1 MLLKVAKMQCRTHS
15 RNRRGQ
21 VGVSMI
27 ELLVS
32 ILIFAFG
39 MLGLVGLQSK
49 TLSYGQIS
57 LYRSQATALSDDIFD
72 RMRTDR
78 ANAKKG
84 DWSTEATEHAADISG
99 TSIAKT
105 DLKDWKAEVEQL
117 LPGGTAQII
126 TDTDRIT
133 VIITWSE
140 RGTTSEFKTISAL

>member
-1 MLLKVAKMQCRTHS
+1 ML
-15 RNRRGQ
+15 
-21 VGVSMI
+21 
-27 ELLVS
+27 EFLVS

-49 TLSYGQIS
+49 TLTYGQIS

-72 RMRTDR
+72 RMRADR

-84 DWSTEATEHAADISG
+84 DWSTEATEYAADISG

-105 DLKDWKAEVEQL
+105 DLKDWKAEVEKL

-126 TDTDRIT
+126 TDVDRIT

-140 RGTTSEFKTISAL
+140 RGTSSEFRTISAL

>member
-1 MLLKVAKMQCRTHS
+1 MQRQTHS
-15 RNRRGQ
+15 INRCRQ
-21 VGVSMI
+21 AGVSMI
-27 ELLVS
+27 EFLVS

-72 RMRTDR
+72 RMRADR

-84 DWSTEATEHAADISG
+84 DWSTEPTEHATDISG

-105 DLKDWKAEVEQL
+105 DLKEWKAEVEQL
-117 LPGGTAQII
+117 LPSGTAQII

-140 RGTTSEFKTISAL
+140 RGTSSEFKTISAL